1 MVTSQDTNDKIGG
14 ILAIERLMTFESD
27 DAQQQ
32 NITKFAN
39 YLRAAL
45 RSSDNDVLIYAA
57 CALGHLAAPGGAL
70 IADLVDSEIKLAL
83 EALTSDRQE
92 SRRFAA
98 VLVIRELAK
107 SSPTL
112 LYGFVPQILD
122 CIWVTLRDLK
132 VLIREVAA
140 EAVGACFEILSAR
153 DAELRTQ
160 WFSRMYEEAF
170 TWLKSGNIEYIH
182 GSLLCLRELLQ
193 KGAMFMHAHYK
204 ESCEIVLRLKEHKD
218 VKIRSQIVVIIPI
231 LAGYAPEEFCKS
243 YLHKFMTYLLGQLKK
258 DKDRNESFL
267 AIGKI
272 ANAVGSQISIYL
284 DSILLYVRDA
294 LSIKA

>member
-1 MVTSQDTNDKIGG
+1 
-14 ILAIERLMTFESD
+14 MTFESD

-45 RSSDNDVLIYAA
+45 RSNDNDVLLHAA
-57 CALGHLAAPGGAL
+57 RALGHLATPGGAL
-70 IADLVDSEIKLAL
+70 IADLVDSEVKLAL

-112 LYGFVPQILD
+112 LYAFVPQILD

-140 EAVGACFEILSAR
+140 EAVGICFEILSAR
-153 DAELRTQ
+153 DAEIRTQ
-160 WFSRMYEEAF
+160 WFSRMYEEALAG
-170 TWLKSGNIEYIH
+170 LKSGNVEYIH
-182 GSLLCLRELLQ
+182 GSLLCIRELLQ

-204 ESCEIVLRLKEHKD
+204 ETCEIVLRLKDHKD
-218 VKIRSQIVVIIPI
+218 ARIRSQIVVIIPI

-243 YLHKFMTYLLGQLKK
+243 YLDKFMTYLLGQLKK
-258 DKDRNESFL
+258 DRDRNESFL

-272 ANAVGSQISIYL
+272 ANAVGSHISKYL
-284 DSILLYVRDA
+284 DSILVHVRDA
-294 LSIKA
+294 LSVKA